1 MKYFKIFTF
10 FLFFFLLWLYI
21 LPVFLKII
29 PFFGFKLPKGIYKS
43 FHSVL
48 SGNTIYIFN
57 FQVSCEYIKDVRWLL
72 RDLEEGQRNWVHR
85 GLGFCGYYPEITEGF
100 MVFFIIVLSLVSI
113 ISIPMLI
120 CCILR
125 KQRNMYIHE
134 LQNIRLVNM
143 DNVEIWSW

>member
-1 MKYFKIFTF
+1 VVIQFIF
-10 FLFFFLLWLYI
+10 
-21 LPVFLKII
+21 
-29 PFFGFKLPKGIYKS
+29 
-43 FHSVL
+43 
-48 SGNTIYIFN
+48 FN

-143 DNVEIWSW
+143 DNVEI